1 MRTPYRPL
9 LVMLWN
15 KAGWLC
21 CSVAKSRVFETP
33 WTAARQNP
41 LSVAISG
48 SLFKFMAIESMM
60 PSNHLVLC
68 HPLLLL
74 PSVFPRIRVFSSE
87 SVLRIRWLKYW
98 SFSFSNSPSNEYSG
112 LISFTM
118 DWLDLLDVQW
128 TLKRI
133 LQHHSLKASILQ
145 CSAFSH
151 PYMTAGKTVALTS
164 I

>member
-1 MRTPYRPL
+1 MRTPYRSL

-21 CSVAKSRVFETP
+21 CSVAKSHVFVSP

-68 HPLLLL
+68 HPLVLL

-87 SVLRIRWLKYW
+87 SVLRIRWPKFQLW
-98 SFSFSNSPSNEYSG
+98 SFSFNISLSNEYSG
-112 LISFTM
+112 LISFRI
-118 DWLDLLDVQW
+118 DSFDLLAVQG
-128 TLKRI
+128 TLKSF
-133 LQHHSLKASILQ
+133 LQTTVQKHQ
-145 CSAFSH
+145 CFSTQL
-151 PYMTAGKTVALTS
+151 PL
-164 I
+164 

>member
-1 MRTPYRPL
+1 MRTPYRSL

-21 CSVAKSRVFETP
+21 CSVAKSHVFVSP

-68 HPLLLL
+68 HPLVLL

-87 SVLRIRWLKYW
+87 SVLHIRWLKYW
-98 SFSFSNSPSNEYSG
+98 SFSFSNSPPMTIQDWFPLGLTGWISLVSNGPSREFSSTTVWKHQFFSAQPSY
-112 LISFTM
+112 IHT
-118 DWLDLLDVQW
+118 WLQE
-128 TLKRI
+128 K
-133 LQHHSLKASILQ
+133 
-145 CSAFSH
+145 
-151 PYMTAGKTVALTS
+151 P
-164 I
+164 